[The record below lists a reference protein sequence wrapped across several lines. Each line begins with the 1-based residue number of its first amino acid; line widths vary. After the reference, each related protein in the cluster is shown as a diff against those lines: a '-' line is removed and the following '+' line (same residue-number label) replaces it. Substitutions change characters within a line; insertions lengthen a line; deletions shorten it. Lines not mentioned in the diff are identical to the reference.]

1 MRNLLEERRSMRI
14 FVFKLPR
21 LLAGMLAGGGE
32 EWKSD
37 LKTK

>member
-21 LLAGMLAGGGE
+21 LLAGILARLRRDE
-32 EWKSD
+32 
-37 LKTK
+37 

>member
-21 LLAGMLAGGGE
+21 LLAGMLA
-32 EWKSD
+32 K
-37 LKTK
+37 LRKTD